1 MKRRAFIAA
10 LGGAAIARP
19 LAAIAQQ
26 PSRKVR
32 IGVLLPGTPASYSP
46 RITAFLEGL
55 RDLGYE
61 EGKTATFVWRWWNDQ
76 VERLPELAAEL
87 VSLDVQAI
95 VTAGTPAAKALKNAT
110 RSIPIIMAVI
120 GDPVAAGLV
129 ESLAHPGGNVTGFS
143 ILASDLSG
151 KRLELLK
158 EVVPRLFSVG
168 VILNPAN
175 PQPKIELKE
184 VEAAARALGVQIR
197 PIQISAES
205 SLQNSFES
213 ISRDRSVQAVI
224 VLTDALL
231 YNHRKQ
237 IATLA
242 AAHQLPTMYFFR
254 EFVAEGGLMSY
265 GPSDTDLFRRAASY
279 VDKVLRGAKPGDLP
293 IEQPTKFEL
302 VINLKTAKALDLNI
316 PPTLLAR
323 ADEVIE

>member
-1 MKRRAFIAA
+1 MKRRAFIAGI
-10 LGGAAIARP
+10 GGAAAWPIVAR
-19 LAAIAQQ
+19 AQQ
-26 PSRKVR
+26 QSRKAH
-32 IGVLLPGTPASYSP
+32 IGALLPGAPASYSP
-46 RITAFLEGL
+46 RTNALLEGL

-61 EGKTATFVWRWWNDQ
+61 EGKTVTIEWKWWNDQ
-76 VERLPELAAEL
+76 AERLPELAAEL
-87 VSLDVQAI
+87 VSLDLKAI
-95 VTAGTPAAKALKNAT
+95 VTAGTPAAKALKSAT

-129 ESLAHPGGNVTGFS
+129 DSLAHPGGNVTGFS

-175 PQPKIELKE
+175 PQPKIELIE
-184 VEAAARALGVQIR
+184 IEAAARALEIQIR

-213 ISRDRSVQAVI
+213 ISKDHSVQAVI

-231 YNHRKQ
+231 YNNRKQ
-237 IATLA
+237 IASLA
-242 AAHQLPTMYFFR
+242 AANRLPTIYFFR
-254 EFVAEGGLMSY
+254 EFVADGGLMSY
-265 GPSDTDLFRRAASY
+265 GPSDIDLFRRAASY

-302 VINLKTAKALDLNI
+302 VINQGAARTTGLDL
-316 PPTLLAR
+316 PATLLAR